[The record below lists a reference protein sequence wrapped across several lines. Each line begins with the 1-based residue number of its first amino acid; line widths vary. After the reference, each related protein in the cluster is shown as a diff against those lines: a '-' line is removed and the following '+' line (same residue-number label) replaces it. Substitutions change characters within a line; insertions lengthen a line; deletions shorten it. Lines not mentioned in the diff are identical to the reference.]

1 MECERTCT
9 YPYNWHRTKVLHN
22 THCNYEGTSY
32 CDCEQN
38 LYMFCWFTT
47 SLLPPPLQ
55 TWFSLHCSGTGV
67 WPPQQQKSVTP
78 PGPFSPHE
86 AEALQTDH
94 LKQQGNWSSNA
105 SKSLNHTTYSSQAP
119 GMCPSLS
126 ICTAFCLSI
135 RLSVYP
141 SVCPSIY
148 LSVSVQLSVYP
159 SVCLSLYL
167 GTFC

>member
-1 MECERTCT
+1 MIVDKICTTCFVDS
-9 YPYNWHRTKVLHN
+9 PPPF
-22 THCNYEGTSY
+22 SP
-32 CDCEQN
+32 
-38 LYMFCWFTT
+38 
-47 SLLPPPLQ
+47 PPPLQ

-105 SKSLNHTTYSSQAP
+105 SKSLNHTTYSSQAS

-135 RLSVYP
+135 RLSVHP
-141 SVCPSIY
+141 SICLFLSNCLSIHLSVCPSIWGH
-148 LSVSVQLSVYP
+148 SVS
-159 SVCLSLYL
+159 C
-167 GTFC
+167 

>member
-1 MECERTCT
+1 MNVLVLIHTVDIVLKYCTIHIVIMKELAIVIVNKICTTCFVDS
-9 YPYNWHRTKVLHN
+9 PPPF
-22 THCNYEGTSY
+22 SP
-32 CDCEQN
+32 
-38 LYMFCWFTT
+38 
-47 SLLPPPLQ
+47 SPPLQ

-119 GMCPSLS
+119 GVCPSLS

-135 RLSVYP
+135 RLSVHP
-141 SVCPSIY
+141 SICLFLSNCLSIHLSVCPSIWGH
-148 LSVSVQLSVYP
+148 SVS
-159 SVCLSLYL
+159 C
-167 GTFC
+167 